1 MAEDFHFGIDVEAT
15 VSNKEEAILA
25 LQQLKKEIEKVSQG
39 VKIDVSEEDI
49 NKAKIQIQALEKTI
63 NELSASGGDFKAAFS
78 KNLESVQADF
88 KDTAREA
95 KRTAK
100 EIEDLNRVAQ
110 NGGFSNI
117 SKTAKIATR
126 DIQGASSQID
136 ILKQNLQQGIGQT
149 LAFGAITGISN
160 ALSSAIDNATELN
173 KIMTDISIVSG
184 KTNSEMQQY
193 RDYAGEAADALGTMG
208 SDYLKASLI
217 YEQQGWLS

>member
-1 MAEDFHFGIDVEAT
+1 MAEDFRFGIDVETT

-25 LQQLKKEIEKVSQG
+25 LQQLKKEMEEVSQG

-63 NELSASGGDFKAAFS
+63 DELSTSGGDFKAAFS
-78 KNLESVQADF
+78 KNLESVQSDF
-88 KDTAREA
+88 K
-95 KRTAK
+95 KTAK
-100 EIEDLNRVAQ
+100 EANRATKEIEELNRAAQ

-126 DIQGASSQID
+126 DIQDTSSQID
-136 ILKQNLQQGIGQT
+136 NLKQNLQQGFGQT

-160 ALSSAIDNATELN
+160 ALSSAIDNATELD

-184 KTNSEMQQY
+184 KTNSEMH
-193 RDYAGEAADALGTMG
+193 
-208 SDYLKASLI
+208 
-217 YEQQGWLS
+217 LS